1 MGIDVSA
8 LRERRREPDV
18 SYWVQLLR
26 QRYAGMK
33 IVVGRDKLDEVQV
46 GVFAMFLRRA
56 RKRELDYNGIDVIF
70 FVLTLQGVRHK
81 LEAFEQFLKK
91 YPEYQGKVTIS
102 LI

>member
-46 GVFAMFLRRA
+46 GVFAIVFGEEGGAA
-56 RKRELDYNGIDVIF
+56 REVQTG
-70 FVLTLQGVRHK
+70 
-81 LEAFEQFLKK
+81 LEW
-91 YPEYQGKVTIS
+91 YC
-102 LI
+102 

>member
-56 RKRELDYNGIDVIF
+56 RKRELDYNGIDDIF
-70 FVLTLQGVRHK
+70 FVLTL
-81 LEAFEQFLKK
+81 
-91 YPEYQGKVTIS
+91 
-102 LI
+102 

>member
-1 MGIDVSA
+1 MSA

-46 GVFAMFLRRA
+46 GVFAEFLGRENWVRMRLVTCFLFYLSRA
-56 RKRELDYNGIDVIF
+56 SATN
-70 FVLTLQGVRHK
+70 
-81 LEAFEQFLKK
+81 LK
-91 YPEYQGKVTIS
+91 PS
-102 LI
+102 NNS